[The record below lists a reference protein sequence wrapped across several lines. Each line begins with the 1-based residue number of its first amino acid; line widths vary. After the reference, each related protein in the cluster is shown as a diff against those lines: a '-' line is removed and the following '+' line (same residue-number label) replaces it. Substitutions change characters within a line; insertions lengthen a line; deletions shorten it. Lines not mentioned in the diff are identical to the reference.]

1 MEEQIFNSMIQQG
14 AFVAL
19 FVWMLF
25 TTQKKNEQRA
35 AQYQK
40 VIEKNQQVIEEQAK
54 AFGSLSKDVSD
65 IKQKILGKVMCNEEN
80 NETMY
85 FCSCNVTYFI
95 FVCYGCIC

>member
-14 AFVAL
+14 AFAAL

-25 TTQKKNEQRA
+25 TTQKKNEQRE

-65 IKQKILGKVMCNEEN
+65 IKQKILGKG
-80 NETMY
+80 
-85 FCSCNVTYFI
+85 NVQ
-95 FVCYGCIC
+95 

>member
-14 AFVAL
+14 AFAAL

-25 TTQKKNEQRA
+25 TTQKKNEQRE

-65 IKQKILGKVMCNEEN
+65 IKQKIQGKGDV
-80 NETMY
+80 
-85 FCSCNVTYFI
+85 
-95 FVCYGCIC
+95 

>member
-14 AFVAL
+14 AFV
-19 FVWMLF
+19 WMLF
-25 TTQKKNEQRA
+25 TTQKKNEQRE

-65 IKQKILGKVMCNEEN
+65 IKQKILGKGDVQ
-80 NETMY
+80 
-85 FCSCNVTYFI
+85 
-95 FVCYGCIC
+95 

>member
-14 AFVAL
+14 AFAAL

-25 TTQKKNEQRA
+25 TTQKKNEQRE

-65 IKQKILGKVMCNEEN
+65 IKQKILGKGDVQ
-80 NETMY
+80 
-85 FCSCNVTYFI
+85 
-95 FVCYGCIC
+95 